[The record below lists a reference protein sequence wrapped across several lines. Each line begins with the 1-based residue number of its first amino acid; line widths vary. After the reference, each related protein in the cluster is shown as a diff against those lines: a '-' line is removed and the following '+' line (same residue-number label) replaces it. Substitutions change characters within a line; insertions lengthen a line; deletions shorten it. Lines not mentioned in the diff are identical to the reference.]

1 MRKPVSINSNRE
13 MENFLTWQLGLHPDF
28 EIAVFFMISRNSLM
42 SRNSAQLVRR
52 VFSNFSVF
60 NNMC

>member
-1 MRKPVSINSNRE
+1 
-13 MENFLTWQLGLHPDF
+13 
-28 EIAVFFMISRNSLM
+28 MISRNSLM